1 MTRFSLTVAALLAPT
16 VLAIPKVPG
25 YGYIYG
31 SSSEVT
37 GQPTGL
43 PTSVPYPH
51 PSGVS
56 SGSLGPIDSSTAPY
70 GLGNSTGIYGPTG
83 TGTGYSSA
91 PLSTVTVVPIPESSA
106 IDTGSADV
114 PGQPSATGNSPI
126 GGSTEVDEC
135 GPATVTVTS
144 ANTVTVTVGAGP
156 TSSAEESSP
165 VSISS
170 VASLPYPVGNETTVG
185 PTGTVGSVSILP
197 IESSSE
203 LPIPVYTGEPTT
215 TAADVIS
222 TSVVSPI
229 GGASSSAAHGYQHVS
244 LHKPRTTSSAAVY
257 VPEPSSS
264 VAAYVPEP
272 SSSVAV
278 YVPEPS
284 SSVAV
289 YVPEPSSSTIAA
301 EIPATT
307 SSVDAGEF
315 YNIPTTTAAP
325 IPSTSSTTSSALA
338 TSTAASSPSTN
349 GGTVVPRGLV
359 YNTASLTALFEKDT
373 IGWCYNWDSA
383 PGGDISSSL
392 NFVPMLW
399 STNEYHLPHW
409 EERAS
414 TAIANGATHLLGFN
428 EPDLTA
434 QANMT
439 PDQAAAAWTH
449 MEKFAGKAKIGSPAV
464 CNGGGEVG
472 LAWLKKFMGACS
484 GCTVDFIAIHW
495 YGDANEY
502 GLEALKQHI
511 KDTQDVAQG
520 RPIWLTEFQPKGDTQ
535 QQKDFMEK
543 ILPYLD
549 DQSNGVERYAYFQVD
564 GVLTSGSALSELG
577 SAYLA

>member
-1 MTRFSLTVAALLAPT
+1 MTRFSITIVALLAPN

-31 SSSEVT
+31 SSSKVT
-37 GQPTGL
+37 EQPTGL
-43 PTSVPYPH
+43 PTSAPFPH

-56 SGSLGPIDSSTAPY
+56 GGSLGPIDSSTAPY

-83 TGTGYSSA
+83 TGSPIGTGSSSA
-91 PLSTVTVVPIPESSA
+91 PLSTVTVIPVPESSA
-106 IDTGSADV
+106 IDTAVAVVS
-114 PGQPSATGNSPI
+114 GQPSATGNSPL
-126 GGSTEVDEC
+126 GGSSGVEEC

-156 TSSAEESSP
+156 ISSAEESSP
-165 VSISS
+165 ISISS
-170 VASLPYPVGNETTVG
+170 VASVPYPVGNETTVG
-185 PTGTVGSVSILP
+185 PTGTIGSVSILP

-203 LPIPVYTGEPTT
+203 LPVPVYTGVPTT
-215 TAADVIS
+215 TAAA
-222 TSVVSPI
+222 VVSTAVVVPI
-229 GGASSSAAHGYQHVS
+229 GGASSSSAAHGYQHVS
-244 LHKPRTTSSAAVY
+244 LHKPRPTTS
-257 VPEPSSS
+257 
-264 VAAYVPEP
+264 VAIYA
-272 SSSVAV
+272 
-278 YVPEPS
+278 
-284 SSVAV
+284 
-289 YVPEPSSSTIAA
+289 PEPSSSTTAVAIYAPEPSSSTAA
-301 EIPATT
+301 AVIPASTE
-307 SSVDAGEF
+307 SVDAGEN
-315 YNIPTTTAAP
+315 YNIPSTTAAP
-325 IPSTSSTTSSALA
+325 VSSTPAATSSLP
-338 TSTAASSPSTN
+338 TSTAASSPSTS
-349 GGTVVPRGLV
+349 GGDVVPRGLV
-359 YNTASLTALFEKDT
+359 YNTASLTSLFEKDT

-383 PGGDISSSL
+383 PGGDIPSGL

-409 EERAS
+409 EERAT
-414 TAIANGATHLLGFN
+414 TAIANGATHILGFN

-439 PDQAAAAWTH
+439 PDQAAEAWQY

-484 GCTVDFIAIHW
+484 SCTVDFIAIHW

-511 KDTQDVAQG
+511 KDTQAVADG
-520 RPIWLTEFQPKGDTQ
+520 RPIWLTEFQPKGSTEQ
-535 QQKDFMEK
+535 QADFMGK

-564 GVLTSGSALSELG
+564 GVLTSGNALSELG
-577 SAYLA
+577 SQYLA